1 MKRKLIT
8 VLVAGACAL
17 PALPAMAEDAFSGA
31 WYLLP
36 TVGVMH
42 TDSDLNADENNFAY
56 GLRVG
61 KEISEKWDIQLGL
74 THARADE
81 DSGSYS
87 GGKYKQSLLGVDAL
101 YFFSRGKLR
110 PFLLAGVGVAHNSVH
125 YDGIAPTADADGSRY
140 SWMANVGAGAQYLFT
155 ENIGMQAD
163 LRHVISQA
171 EADGGMLG
179 SDRRETVGNT
189 YLNVGAIFRFGA
201 PKKLAAAEPVAVQ
214 PRPEPAP
221 PPVEVSKPVPQ
232 PMAEVKPAPMTEPE
246 PEAVAFP
253 KVTIQSEML
262 FGFDK
267 STVKPEGKVA
277 LDEQVVEKMQANP
290 QVELL
295 LITGHTDRIGSD
307 QYNQKLSQRRA
318 DAVKEYLVSKG
329 IEASR
334 LHSVG
339 KGETEPVAECSDA
352 RRKALIQ
359 CLQPNR
365 RVVLEIE
372 TQRSLQP

>member
-42 TDSDLNADENNFAY
+42 TDSDLNADDNNFSY

-81 DSGSYS
+81 DSRSYS
-87 GGKYKQSLLGVDAL
+87 GGKYKQTLLGVDAL
-101 YFFSRGKLR
+101 YFFSRDKFR

-179 SDRRETVGNT
+179 SDRRETVGNS

-201 PKKLAAAEPVAVQ
+201 PKKLAAAEPVIQ
-214 PRPEPAP
+214 PRPEPVQAP
-221 PPVEVSKPVPQ
+221 VVESQPEPQPVAEIKPEPTPEPVP
-232 PMAEVKPAPMTEPE
+232 EP
-246 PEAVAFP
+246 VAFQ

-262 FGFDK
+262 FEFDK
-267 STVKPEGKVA
+267 SSVKREGKVA
-277 LDEQVVEKMQANP
+277 LNEQVVEQMRANP

-307 QYNQKLSQRRA
+307 QYNQDLSQRRA

-339 KGETEPVAECSDA
+339 KGETEPVVECSDA

-372 TQRSLQP
+372 TQRSPQQ

>member
-1 MKRKLIT
+1 MKRKLMT
-8 VLVAGACAL
+8 VLVAGACVL

-42 TDSDLNADENNFAY
+42 TDSDLNADDNNFAY

-74 THARADE
+74 THAQADE
-81 DSGSYS
+81 DSRSYA
-87 GGKYKQSLLGVDAL
+87 GDKYKQTLLGVDAL
-101 YFFSRGKLR
+101 YFFSRDKFR

-189 YLNVGAIFRFGA
+189 YLNVGAIFKFGA
-201 PKKLAAAEPVAVQ
+201 PKKLAAVEPVIQ
-214 PRPEPAP
+214 PRPEPVP
-221 PPVEVSKPVPQ
+221 TPVVESQPAPQ
-232 PMAEVKPAPMTEPE
+232 PVVEVKPEPMPE
-246 PEAVAFP
+246 PVAVAFP

-267 STVKPEGKVA
+267 SSVKPEGKVA
-277 LDEQVVEKMQANP
+277 LDEQVVEQMRANP

-329 IEASR
+329 IDANR

-339 KGETEPVAECSDA
+339 KGESEPVAECSDA

-372 TQRSLQP
+372 SQRSPQQ

>member
-1 MKRKLIT
+1 MKRKLMT

-42 TDSDLNADENNFAY
+42 TDSDLNADDNNFAY

-81 DSGSYS
+81 DSRSYA
-87 GGKYKQSLLGVDAL
+87 GDKYKQTLLGVDAL
-101 YFFSRGKLR
+101 YFFSRDKFR

-201 PKKLAAAEPVAVQ
+201 PKKLAAAEPVIQ
-214 PRPEPAP
+214 PRPEPVP
-221 PPVEVSKPVPQ
+221 IPVVESQPEPQ
-232 PMAEVKPAPMTEPE
+232 PMPEIKPE
-246 PEAVAFP
+246 PMPEPVAVAFP

-267 STVKPEGKVA
+267 SSVKPEGKVA
-277 LDEQVVEKMQANP
+277 LDEQVVGKMQANP

-307 QYNQKLSQRRA
+307 QYNQKLSERRA

-339 KGETEPVAECSDA
+339 KGESEPVAECSDV
-352 RRKALIQ
+352 RGKALIQ

-372 TQRSLQP
+372 TQRSPQQ